1 MGRDS
6 SIGRQLADLERGF
19 PAFTFRLIRGWDQK
33 NRIEAV
39 RRGGSDGDGLYAV
52 ISDDPAEVA
61 DELRRAA

>member
-1 MGRDS
+1 MGRD
-6 SIGRQLADLERGF
+6 SIGRQLANLEKGF
-19 PAFTFRLIRGWDQK
+19 PEFTFRLIRGWGNK

-39 RRGGSDGDGLYAV
+39 RRAGSNGDGLYAV

>member
-1 MGRDS
+1 MGRD
-6 SIGRQLADLERGF
+6 SIGRQLANLEKGF
-19 PAFTFRLIRGWDQK
+19 PEFTFRLIRGWGNK

-39 RRGGSDGDGLYAV
+39 RREGSNGDGLYAV